1 MGNANLQGVTVRVTG
16 PSMEIGRVGVVQS
29 IKTEWGVKMAIVR
42 SKGLLRSK
50 DFTVEVSHLTRA

>member
-1 MGNANLQGVTVRVTG
+1 MQGVTVRVTG